1 MGDIRYSEPY
11 RRIKNA
17 ASPSEEMRRLTDEEV
32 IAALVAAAAEGDRL
46 VSNVLATEAQNRV
59 SLYAAIQATMAEG
72 VFAVGPLGR
81 VTAMN
86 PAARHAL
93 GWTLEEARGADMD
106 ALLSCTALDRQV
118 IWRSRSVCAD
128 ALRARDVKREEEALF
143 TRRDGTRLPVS
154 YTAAPILR
162 EDDVQG
168 AVIVF
173 RDITARR
180 QAEESIRRLAAIVQA
195 TEDAI
200 YSCDA
205 NGRITSWNPAC
216 ERRFGYSAE
225 EAVGSFVGMLFPPQ
239 RAQQD
244 RALLARVERGEMV
257 RSYETQRV
265 TKDGRLV
272 DVSVSIAPVRS
283 PEGRVTGFSS
293 IDRDIRERVHAE
305 RALREA
311 RHLLSAIVEGTTD
324 IVYAKDRAGKYLL
337 FNHAG
342 ARLYGV
348 SQEALIGKEDADF
361 LEPEA
366 VRRAREQEAA
376 IMAEG
381 APRTFEETL
390 TIRGR
395 EHVYLTTKAPLRDAD
410 GRIVGIVGI
419 SHDITERNRA
429 ADAARRLAAIV
440 EASDDAILS
449 LALDGTILTWNP
461 RAEALYGYPAAEAIG
476 KNAALVVPPELRGAY
491 EELLARVGR
500 GEELHY
506 HATQRMQRG
515 GKLLDISLTATP
527 IRDEEGK
534 VVALSWISQDVSDVK
549 RREEALRAGE
559 QRYRLLLDS
568 VTDHAIFILDPTGHV
583 ATWNP
588 AAEHIKGWKE
598 EDILGWHYS
607 VLFPPE
613 EVAQGDPW
621 KELQDAITT
630 GRHSGEERRIR
641 KDGTLFDASVTLS
654 AMRDAD
660 GTLLGFVKVTRD
672 ISERK
677 AWERR
682 LQMGEARYNQLFEMF
697 TTPAIWCDAAGGI
710 VTANGALLALLGFE
724 PSDVVGRPLG
734 SLAHPADRERVDAAT
749 AAAGKGTQEDVRFA
763 AVTKDGTPVEAAWRL
778 RPLVVDG
785 KTVGFFAVGE
795 DVRPRGS

>member
-11 RRIKNA
+11 RRVKNA
-17 ASPSEEMRRLTDEEV
+17 ANPTDEIRRLTDEEA
-32 IAALVAAAAEGDRL
+32 IAALAAAAAEGDRL
-46 VSNVLATEAQNRV
+46 VSNVLATDAQNRV
-59 SLYAAIQATMAEG
+59 SLYAAIQTTMAEG

-81 VTAMN
+81 VTALN
-86 PAARHAL
+86 PAAERTL

-106 ALLSCTALDRQV
+106 ALLSCTVLDRQG
-118 IWRSRSVCAD
+118 IWQSRSICAD
-128 ALRARDVKREEEALF
+128 ALQARHVKQEEEALF
-143 TRRDGTRLPVS
+143 TRRDGTRFPAS

-162 EDDVQG
+162 DDDVQG
-168 AVIVF
+168 AVVVF
-173 RDITARR
+173 RDISARR
-180 QAEESIRRLAAIVQA
+180 KTEESVRRLAAIVQA

-200 YSCDA
+200 YSCDVD
-205 NGRITSWNPAC
+205 GRVTSWNPGC
-216 ERRFGYSAE
+216 ERRFGYPAE
-225 EAVGSFVGMLFPPQ
+225 EAIGSFVGMLFAPH

-244 RALLARVERGEMV
+244 RAILARVERGEMV
-257 RSYETQRV
+257 RNHETQRV

-272 DVSVSIAPVRS
+272 DVSASIAPVRS

-293 IDRDIRERVHAE
+293 IDRDIHERVHAQ
-305 RALREA
+305 RALQEA
-311 RHLLSAIVEGTTD
+311 RQLLSAIVEGTTD
-324 IVYAKDRAGKYLL
+324 IVYAKDREGKYLL

-342 ARLYGV
+342 ARLFGV
-348 SQEALIGKEDADF
+348 SQEALVGKADADF
-361 LEPEA
+361 LEPDA

-381 APRTFEETL
+381 APRTFEEPL

-419 SHDITERNRA
+419 SHDITARNRSE
-429 ADAARRLAAIV
+429 DAARRLAAIV

-449 LALDGTILTWNP
+449 LGLDGTILTWNP
-461 RAEALYGYPAAEAIG
+461 RAEALYGYPAAEAVG
-476 KNAALVVPPELRGAY
+476 KNAALVVPPELRDAY
-491 EELLARVGR
+491 GELLARVGR

-506 HATQRMQRG
+506 HATKRLQRG

-527 IRDEEGK
+527 IRDEDGK
-534 VVALSWISQDVSDVK
+534 VIALSWISQDITEAK
-549 RREEALRAGE
+549 RREEALRASE
-559 QRYRLLLDS
+559 ERYRLLLDS
-568 VTDHAIFILDPTGHV
+568 VTDHAIFLLDPKGHV

-588 AAEHIKGWKE
+588 AAQRIKGWKAE
-598 EDILGWHYS
+598 EIIGWHYS

-630 GRHSGEERRIR
+630 GQHSGEERRIR

-654 AMRDAD
+654 AMRDPE
-660 GTLLGFVKVTRD
+660 GKLVGFVKVTRD

-682 LQMGEARYNQLFEMF
+682 LQLGEARYNHLFETF
-697 TTPAIWCDAAGGI
+697 TTPALWCDAAGG
-710 VTANGALLALLGFE
+710 VVAGNQALLALLSFE
-724 PSDVVGRPLG
+724 PSDIVGRPLT
-734 SLAHPADRERVDAAT
+734 SLAHPKDHERVLAAMT
-749 AAAGKGTQEDVRFA
+749 AAQQGAQGDVRFA
-763 AVTKDGTPVEAAWRL
+763 AVTKEGKPIEATWRL

-785 KTVGFFAVGE
+785 RAVGFFAVGE
-795 DVRPRGS
+795 DARPRGR